1 MKLSKSKIISS
12 RQCQKKLWLEVHKP
26 ELIEFNSSSQIA
38 FSIGDKVG
46 DIARNIYD
54 PNLSGTLIDPF
65 DIGFDKAFKQTQK
78 LLTDKESIFEAA
90 FSNDYGLVLA
100 DVLCRENENSL
111 WRMIEIKS
119 STSVKD
125 YYLDDIAIQYH
136 IASSSGLK
144 LESISLG
151 HIDNSWIYKGDGDY
165 KGLIT
170 EVNLTN
176 HAISAQEEVINWF
189 DEGHKT
195 ANQKTEP
202 NISTSEHCLTPFE
215 CPFLKYCSKDNPK
228 AKFPVDW
235 LPNIRANKLKDHIAD
250 NKVIELSDVP
260 DGLLNDKQLLVKKH
274 TLENKIFFDH
284 EGASKKLDKYDYPYY
299 FLDFETINPAVPKWS
314 GTHAYQMIPFQYSL
328 HVHREADTELEH
340 FEFLDISGG
349 DPSLK
354 FAQTLIKD
362 CGQEGPI
369 FVYNIGFESARIKEL
384 GARYPE
390 LEPEL
395 LAINER
401 LVDLWPIAKEHYYHP
416 SQQGSWSI
424 KKVLPAIAPHLKY
437 DDLEGVQ
444 DGGMAME
451 AFEIAI
457 SGQISK
463 EENKKLEKQLLKYC
477 ELDTYAM
484 VELFRFF
491 KNGQA
496 NN

>member
-26 ELIEFNSSSQIA
+26 ELIEFNSSSQTA

-78 LLTDKESIFEAA
+78 LLTDKKSIFEAA

-165 KGLIT
+165 RGLIT
-170 EVNLTN
+170 EVDLTS
-176 HAISAQEEVINWF
+176 HAINAEEEVINWF
-189 DEGHKT
+189 DQGHKT
-195 ANQKTEP
+195 IKQETEP
-202 NISTSEHCLTPFE
+202 AIETSEHCFSPFE
-215 CPFLKYCSKDNPK
+215 CPFLEHCSKDKPK
-228 AKFPVDW
+228 ASFPVNW
-235 LPNIRANKLKDHIAD
+235 LPNIRTKKLKSYIA
-250 NKVIELSDVP
+250 NNEVIELSGVP
-260 DGLLNDKQLLVKKH
+260 DELLNDKQLLVKKH

-284 EGASKKLDKYDYPYY
+284 EGSSRELDNYDYPYY

-314 GTHAYQMIPFQYSL
+314 GTRAYQMIPFQFSL
-328 HVHREADTELEH
+328 HVHRNANSDLEH
-340 FEFLDISGG
+340 FEFLDLSGE

-362 CGQEGPI
+362 CDKQGPI

-395 LAINER
+395 LAINKR
-401 LVDLWPIAKEHYYHP
+401 LIDLWPIAKKHYYHP

-424 KKVLPAIAPHLKY
+424 KKVLPAMVPHLNY

-444 DGGMAME
+444 DGGMAMD

-457 SGQISK
+457 SIDTSK
-463 EENKKLEKQLLKYC
+463 EDKDKLKAQLLKYC
-477 ELDTYAM
+477 ELDTFAM
-484 VELFRFF
+484 VEIFRFF
-491 KNGQA
+491 KNS
-496 NN
+496 